1 MIEENWMRIIASYKS
16 NILLDAQNSM
26 FITPFTVH
34 GFSFVYLFIG
44 LIAKMKLLSYA
55 RHLTLRRLATVSRG
69 KNSAASASSYSFE
82 LSDEQKSLQELTRKF
97 TREEIIP
104 KAAHHDK
111 TGEFPHEIA
120 KKAYELG
127 LMHGLIPT
135 KYGGNGLSLFDA
147 CLTTEEMAYGCSG
160 VSTALGSSSLG
171 QAPVILFGT
180 DEQKKKYLGRM
191 TEELMYCAYGVT
203 EPGTGS
209 DVANIQTKAV
219 KKGDSYVINGQKMWI
234 TGAGVANWFFVLA
247 RTHPDPKAPANS
259 SMTGFIVEANSP
271 GVTIGRKEIMMGQRC
286 SDTRGITFEDVV
298 VPKENVLAAE
308 GGGFKIAMG
317 AFDLTRPPVAC
328 AATGLSQ
335 RCLDEATRYALERRT
350 FGKLIIEH
358 QAVAH
363 LIADMAV
370 GVELSRLA
378 WMRGAWEFDQGRRN
392 TYHASVSKAY
402 TGDIANKC
410 ATDAVQVFGG
420 NGFNSEYPVEKLM
433 RDAKIFQIYEG
444 TSQIQRHIV
453 IGEHIRRFKS
463 GQR

>member
-1 MIEENWMRIIASYKS
+1 
-16 NILLDAQNSM
+16 
-26 FITPFTVH
+26 
-34 GFSFVYLFIG
+34 
-44 LIAKMKLLSYA
+44 MKLLNYA
-55 RHLTLRRLATVSRG
+55 RQLTLRRLATVSQS

-82 LSDEQKSLQELTRKF
+82 LNDEQKRLQELTRKF

-104 KAAHHDK
+104 KAAHHDR

-120 KKAYELG
+120 KKAFDLG
-127 LMHGLIPT
+127 LMNGLIPT
-135 KYGGNGLSLFDA
+135 KYGGNELSLFDF
-147 CLTTEEMAYGCSG
+147 CIINEELYYGCAGISAPII
-160 VSTALGSSSLG
+160 SSALG
-171 QAPVILFGT
+171 QTPVILAGT

-191 TEELMYCAYGVT
+191 TEELVFCAYSVT

-234 TGAGVANWFFVLA
+234 TNAGVANWFFVLA

-286 SDTRGITFEDVV
+286 SDTRGITFEDVL
-298 VPKENVLAAE
+298 VPKENVIAAE
-308 GGGFKIAMG
+308 GSGFKVAMG

-328 AATGLSQ
+328 AATALAQ
-335 RCLDEATRYALERRT
+335 RCLDEATRYALERKT
-350 FGKLIIEH
+350 FGKPIIEH

-363 LIADMAV
+363 MIADMAV
-370 GVELSRLA
+370 EVELSRLA

-392 TYHASVSKAY
+392 TYYASISKVYA
-402 TGDIANKC
+402 GDIANKC
-410 ATDAVQVFGG
+410 AANAVQVFGG

-433 RDAKIFQIYEG
+433 RDAKIFQIFEG
-444 TSQIQRHIV
+444 TSQIQRNII
-453 IGEHIRRFKS
+453 IGEHVRRFKTT
-463 GQR
+463 QR